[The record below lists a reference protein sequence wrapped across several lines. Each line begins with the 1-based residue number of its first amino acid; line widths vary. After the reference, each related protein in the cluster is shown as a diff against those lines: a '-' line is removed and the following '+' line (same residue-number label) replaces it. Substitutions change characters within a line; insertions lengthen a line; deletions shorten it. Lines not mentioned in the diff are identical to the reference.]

1 MNMYSL
7 LVNIMPG
14 GDGTGPCGRGP
25 MSGRGMGTCG
35 RGRGRGYGAGYGA
48 RGRGAWGAPRYTEE
62 PGDEREYLE
71 NLAKGL
77 EAELKEIQK
86 RLKELK

>member
-1 MNMYSL
+1 
-7 LVNIMPG
+7 MPG
-14 GDGTGPCGRGP
+14 GDGTGPCVRGP
-25 MSGRGMGTCG
+25 MSGRGMGPCG
-35 RGRGRGYGAGYGA
+35 RSRRMGYGAGYGM
-48 RGRGAWGAPRYTEE
+48 RGRGAWGASPRYAEE
-62 PGDEREYLE
+62 PGEEKEYLE